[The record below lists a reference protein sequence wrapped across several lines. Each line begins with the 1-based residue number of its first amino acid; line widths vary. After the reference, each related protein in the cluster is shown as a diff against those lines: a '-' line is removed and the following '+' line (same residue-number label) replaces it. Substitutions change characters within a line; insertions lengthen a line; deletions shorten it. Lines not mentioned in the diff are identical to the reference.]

1 MGQRTL
7 AFTKQMLR
15 VFNLEEVE
23 EIDHLVTMLDLQ
35 FLEARKW
42 IAVSLTN
49 KTIASTSRS
58 PPRTWELTRREE
70 LGEGGLSV
78 DHDGWMLARA
88 RWEHTA
94 VGWELGHARRAGWPW
109 AAASGRGRAGWPRRL
124 PHRASHGPPR
134 RLSCHGRVDRAA
146 EGASP
151 WTQATGRAQGCNI
164 PESTNTPECY
174 WTTLLTSVYKIS
186 TASPLQNSIKEG
198 ATVYKHVSW
207 QKNILSIIKR
217 LAKES

>member
-58 PPRTWELTRREE
+58 PPRT
-70 LGEGGLSV
+70 
-78 DHDGWMLARA
+78 
-88 RWEHTA
+88 
-94 VGWELGHARRAGWPW
+94 
-109 AAASGRGRAGWPRRL
+109 
-124 PHRASHGPPR
+124 
-134 RLSCHGRVDRAA
+134 
-146 EGASP
+146 
-151 WTQATGRAQGCNI
+151 
-164 PESTNTPECY
+164 
-174 WTTLLTSVYKIS
+174 
-186 TASPLQNSIKEG
+186 
-198 ATVYKHVSW
+198 
-207 QKNILSIIKR
+207 
-217 LAKES
+217 